1 MILGDGHNLSDLES
15 KDKLLWWQEKGLQF
29 TATGYGRKIPT
40 SKMVRLPGSKRW
52 RRVYCCI
59 YSNIGTC
66 YVTMPN
72 GDWIIIR

>member
-72 GDWIIIR
+72 GDWTVIR